1 MVSLGQLTF
10 RCRGSGKDPSIM
22 HAVAVTGLVTLGVCR
37 TSWVGVER
45 MKRPLIGH
53 QRRSVVPFERWQ
65 TVHRR
70 NLLHHRRNK
79 SRRCLP
85 VQSIL
90 GYTCSCILYGL
101 RHYSCHRRCHSLFLG
116 LLWCK
121 HHRETWGCV
130 AGVWSQ
136 HQETKWG
143 AKRDFYAKIQQER
156 TSTSY
161 SDLHATPYSCVCL
174 PLVCSVATS
183 HRRRRNG
190 RLSDN

>member
-1 MVSLGQLTF
+1 
-10 RCRGSGKDPSIM
+10 
-22 HAVAVTGLVTLGVCR
+22 
-37 TSWVGVER
+37 

-53 QRRSVVPFERWQ
+53 QRRCVVSLERQ
-65 TVHRR
+65 QRVHRR
-70 NLLHHRRNK
+70 NLSHHGRNK

-161 SDLHATPYSCVCL
+161 SDLHAAPPTCVCL
-174 PLVCSVATS
+174 PLVCFVAKFSQKTTQ
-183 HRRRRNG
+183 RTVIWQLVWVFNA
-190 RLSDN
+190 RLFKWSEGNKYVFFGSAMFVSIFLHYFRFGTGA